1 MIRTLTI
8 LSLLAVAFSS
18 CKPTVRVVSKEGDG
32 SHTEP
37 PVADAASAP
46 LEQPADEPEAAP
58 QTPAEADT
66 TPVPQEKPAPLPEI
80 SHSLLVVRATLQ
92 KYNAMHPWEKENPR
106 EARALGVY
114 MGEGRVLTVGRV
126 VDSATYVE
134 LKLPD
139 ESRMVPARVLRHDEE
154 LNLALLTVAH
164 EEDASLFDTRTPLP
178 LGEPMKRGEAAT
190 YAGLINGVEPV
201 HVDLRAENVAGDKV
215 PLMVLRA
222 GRPLPDGQTMG
233 APVVRAGRLSGLGM
247 GYNKQEHL
255 LQVVNAELIQR
266 FLTQEKPGVPTL
278 GLVFSQLND
287 PQFRKYLK
295 LDSAAN
301 GLYISKVLPGSAA
314 EAAGLAVGDVLT
326 ALEGMP
332 LDNQGRC
339 EHPRY
344 GLLKASMLMRCLKD
358 AGQEIAFTISRAG
371 EIMQVNV
378 CLNRDAVENALF
390 RPQPRGRQPRYVMWG
405 GLLFQPLTKELVEEL
420 RARNNGMLPL
430 DLQVLEHDQEVVKQE
445 GYTEPVGLTYV
456 LPTIATQGYEVLRS
470 CHLRA
475 VNGKPVFSFE
485 SLPALLDEET
495 ENGLIKLEFNKAPYV
510 VYVERAAVDAVNE
523 QLRQSAIPRLR
534 VVE

>member
-32 SHTEP
+32 NPAEQ

-46 LEQPADEPEAAP
+46 VEQPAVAP
-58 QTPAEADT
+58 QPPAVADT

-80 SHSLLVVRATLQ
+80 SHSLMVVQATLQ
-92 KYNAMHPWEKENPR
+92 KYNALHPWEKDNPR
-106 EARALGVY
+106 KARALGVY

-134 LKLPD
+134 LSLPD
-139 ESRMVPARVLRHDEE
+139 DSRMVPARVLRYDEE
-154 LNLALLTVAH
+154 LNLALLTVVH
-164 EEDASLFDTRTPLP
+164 EKDASLFDTRTPLP

-222 GRPLPDGQTMG
+222 GRPLPDGQTTG

-266 FLTQEKPGVPTL
+266 FLTQEKPGVPSL
-278 GLVFSQLND
+278 GLVLSQLDD

-344 GLLKASMLMRCLKD
+344 GLLQASLLMHCLKD
-358 AGQEIAFTISRAG
+358 AGQEITFTISRAG
-371 EIMQVNV
+371 ETMQVNV

-420 RARNNGMLPL
+420 RARSNGSLPL
-430 DLQVLEHDQEVVKQE
+430 ELQVLEHDQEAVKQE

-456 LPTIATQGYEVLRS
+456 LPTFATQGYDVLRC

-475 VNGKPVFSFE
+475 VNGKAVSSFDV
-485 SLPALLDEET
+485 LPALLDEET

-523 QLRQSAIPRLR
+523 QLRQSAIPCLR